1 MTVLNYKISSWP
13 TVPSRHVR
21 ASADT
26 VNILSKVSKCGSKQS
41 GRKQSSPACV
51 LPLLLLHSFS
61 HCKLQVTG
69 PNLFQVEDTR
79 YGAEEP
85 LVHLV
90 MSGTQPVTGSDG
102 SHPPVPVK
110 LSEPEQQR
118 VQQADAKLQDY
129 MKQKQS
135 KVRS

>member
-1 MTVLNYKISSWP
+1 
-13 TVPSRHVR
+13 
-21 ASADT
+21 
-26 VNILSKVSKCGSKQS
+26 
-41 GRKQSSPACV
+41 
-51 LPLLLLHSFS
+51 
-61 HCKLQVTG
+61 
-69 PNLFQVEDTR
+69 
-79 YGAEEP
+79 
-85 LVHLV
+85 

-110 LSEPEQQR
+110 LSEPERQR

>member
-1 MTVLNYKISSWP
+1 
-13 TVPSRHVR
+13 
-21 ASADT
+21 
-26 VNILSKVSKCGSKQS
+26 
-41 GRKQSSPACV
+41 
-51 LPLLLLHSFS
+51 
-61 HCKLQVTG
+61 
-69 PNLFQVEDTR
+69 
-79 YGAEEP
+79 
-85 LVHLV
+85 

-135 KVRS
+135 KVCS

>member
-1 MTVLNYKISSWP
+1 MQLPHIHHHGYFEVH
-13 TVPSRHVR
+13 RHVK

-26 VNILSKVSKCGSKQS
+26 ISKAVDSLPVSFLFC
-41 GRKQSSPACV
+41 RF
-51 LPLLLLHSFS
+51 HSFS
-61 HCKLQVTG
+61 HCRLQVNG
-69 PNLFQVEDTR
+69 PNLHFKSKIHVT
-79 YGAEEP
+79 EP
-85 LVHLV
+85 TSLAPLV

-102 SHPPVPVK
+102 SHPSVPVK